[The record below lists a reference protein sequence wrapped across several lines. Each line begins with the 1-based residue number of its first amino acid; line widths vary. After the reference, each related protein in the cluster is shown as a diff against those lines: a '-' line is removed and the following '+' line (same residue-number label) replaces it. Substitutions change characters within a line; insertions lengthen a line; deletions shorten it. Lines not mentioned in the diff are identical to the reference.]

1 MSQTIKSNEFGHG
14 AGKGDDER
22 PVDRLKYR
30 KNYDAIKKL
39 GLKGVPAKKKGG
51 KTTYKY

>member
-1 MSQTIKSNEFGHG
+1 MSQPIKSNQFTHG

-22 PVDRLKYR
+22 PVDRPRYR

-39 GLKGVPAKKKGG
+39 GVKGTPAAKKGG